1 MQLVSMKEML
11 EEALAGGYAVGQYN
25 LNNLE
30 FTQAILQAADEE
42 RSPLICGVSEGAARY
57 MGGFRV
63 AVDMVKALI
72 DTYGITVPVAIHLDH
87 GSSFEKCVQ
96 AIKAGFTSVMY
107 DGSSLPLEENI
118 AQTRRVVDVAR
129 ALGVSVEA
137 ELGRIGGQE
146 DDIVVK
152 DAEKAY
158 AIPEECVELVEKTDV
173 DFLAPA
179 LGSVHGPYKGEPNLD
194 FERMGKIRDLTGR
207 PLVLHGGTG
216 IPTAD
221 IKKAIKAG
229 TCKINVNTEN
239 QFSFTRR
246 VREIFKE
253 KPDLYD
259 PRKYLG
265 PAREAIKDTVI
276 EKIREFGSAEKV

>member
-11 EEALAGGYAVGQYN
+11 GKALAEGYAVGQFN

-30 FTQAILQAADEE
+30 FTQAILQAAEEE

-63 AVDMVKALI
+63 TVDMVKALI

-96 AIKAGFTSVMY
+96 AIKAGFTSVMF
-107 DGSSLPLEENI
+107 DGSSLPLAENI
-118 AQTRRVVDVAR
+118 AQTRRVVDVAH

-146 DDIVVK
+146 DDIVVE

-158 AIPEECVELVEKTDV
+158 AIPEECVELVEKTGV

-194 FERMGKIRDLTGR
+194 FARMEKIRDMTGC

-216 IPTAD
+216 IPSHD

-239 QFSFTRR
+239 QLSFTRR
-246 VREIFKE
+246 VKEIFAE
-253 KPDLYD
+253 KPELYD

-265 PAREAIKDTVI
+265 PARESIKETVI
-276 EKIREFGSAEKV
+276 EKIREFGSAEKI